1 MIEYSDA
8 FDEKGNLLDTV
19 IIRGKERPEGIYFKA
34 VQIYTFDANGKLLV
48 TLRHPDKVFGLKW
61 EVTAGALQKGE
72 TEVQGAVREL
82 KEETGIEIDS
92 NHLFLISNQTER
104 YCLWSVFMVRIQDI
118 EPNIQL
124 QEGETIDYKWITLK
138 EFEVMMHD
146 GLFPQPMEARYEN
159 AMESFQKTLIHD
171 LGFML

>member
-34 VQIYTFDANGKLLV
+34 VQIYTFDAQGKLLV

-72 TEVQGAVREL
+72 TETQGAVREL
-82 KEETGIEIDS
+82 KEETGIEVNS
-92 NHLFLISNQTER
+92 NELFLISNQTEK
-104 YCLWSVFMVRIQDI
+104 YCLWSVFMVKIHDTEPRI
-118 EPNIQL
+118 EL
-124 QEGETIDYKWITLK
+124 QEGETIDYKWISLN
-138 EFEVMMHD
+138 EFETMMKD
-146 GLFPQPMEARYEN
+146 GMFPLPMEARFEY
-159 AMESFQKTLIHD
+159 AFESFQKTLIHD
-171 LGFML
+171 LGIML

>member
-34 VQIYTFDANGKLLV
+34 VQIYTFDEKGKLLV

-72 TEVQGAVREL
+72 TETQGAVREL
-82 KEETGIEIDS
+82 KEETGIEVDS
-92 NHLFLISNQTER
+92 NQLIHFSSQTER
-104 YCLWSVFMVRIQDI
+104 YCLWSVFMVRIQEN
-118 EPNIQL
+118 EPKIQL
-124 QEGETIDYKWITLK
+124 QEGETIDYKWITLM
-138 EFEVMMHD
+138 EFEAMMRD
-146 GLFPQPMEARYEN
+146 GMFPQPMETRYAN
-159 AMESFQKTLIHD
+159 ALESFQKTLIHD